1 MIFFPLAS
9 DGRALFLSNI
19 VNFKA
24 YRKLIYFLYVK
35 NERYTSC
42 LSTSQTHA
50 SMLNYIE
57 PILGFNTVHHYA
69 IIAMSTISSLA
80 IIWLPLIPITIFLIS
95 HKYYQYTNPRP
106 KGCRKLGLPH
116 HKTNLHD
123 EYDPKYS
130 QGVPEK
136 HTDSEDKPS
145 WRIKALFAYPIK
157 SCAGIELDTADVV
170 PTGFTYDRQFCFA
183 EYITPKTSTNES
195 QQAHWTARTL
205 RDGSLCRMALIRPE
219 IWVPDPTAKD
229 YSPELQEVQSQGV
242 LVIHYPRVTAGILS
256 LPVKLGI
263 MLGLLSKELSFRV
276 PFSPPQ
282 DSDQKS
288 TYPLTPVKIW
298 KDTPLA
304 HDYGCHLPSS
314 LHRFLDPDRTRGPL
328 TLFRTNS
335 SYHREIFRNA
345 PRKEDLGF
353 QPVTGFAD
361 AYPIHLLNIAS
372 VQDIAG
378 KCKTDIPEL
387 SIRRFRANIIVQG
400 PGAYEEDHWKRV
412 RICGPKTES
421 KSESGAGA
429 GGVEVYTACRTIRC
443 KLPNVDPDTG
453 VRHPVE
459 PDRALKRWRRIDRGD
474 LTNAALGMQVVPAVR
489 EFRVCVGDGI
499 EVLETGEHCYIKM
512 LKPGEKVEGV

>member
-1 MIFFPLAS
+1 ML
-9 DGRALFLSNI
+9 G
-19 VNFKA
+19 
-24 YRKLIYFLYVK
+24 
-35 NERYTSC
+35 YT
-42 LSTSQTHA
+42 
-50 SMLNYIE
+50 E
-57 PILGFNTVHHYA
+57 PILGFNTVRHYA
-69 IIAMSTISSLA
+69 MNTNSPLA

-95 HKYYQYTNPRP
+95 HKYYQVATLPP
-106 KGCRKLGLPH
+106 KGCRKLGIPH

-130 QGVPEK
+130 QSVPEK
-136 HTDSEDKPS
+136 HTDPENKPS

-157 SCAGIELDTADVV
+157 SCAGLELDTADVV

-183 EYITPKTSTNES
+183 EYIAPKTSTNES

-219 IWVPDPTAKD
+219 IWVPDPTAED
-229 YSPELQEVQSQGV
+229 YSPELQEVRSQGI

-256 LPVKLGI
+256 SFAVKLGM

-276 PFSPPQ
+276 PFSPQQ
-282 DSDQKS
+282 DSDPKS
-288 TYPLTPVKIW
+288 TYPLTAVKIW
-298 KDTPLA
+298 KDNPLA
-304 HDYGCHLPSS
+304 HDYGCHLPPS

-328 TLFRTNS
+328 TLFRVNS
-335 SYHREIFRNA
+335 SHHREIFRNA
-345 PRKEDLGF
+345 PRKEDIGF

-372 VQDIAG
+372 VQDIAS

-400 PGAYEEDHWKRV
+400 PRAYEEDHWKRV
-412 RICGPKTES
+412 RIYGS
-421 KSESGAGA
+421 KVGSGS

-453 VRHPVE
+453 IRHPAE

-474 LTNAALGMQVVPAVR
+474 LTNAALGMQAVPAVEGIFLFSFIFLGWCCWFQGFGLICV
-489 EFRVCVGDGI
+489 EFRVCVGDRI

>member
-1 MIFFPLAS
+1 
-9 DGRALFLSNI
+9 
-19 VNFKA
+19 
-24 YRKLIYFLYVK
+24 
-35 NERYTSC
+35 
-42 LSTSQTHA
+42 
-50 SMLNYIE
+50 MLNPTE
-57 PILGFNTVHHYA
+57 PILGFNTVRHYA
-69 IIAMSTISSLA
+69 MNTFSTLA
-80 IIWLPLIPITIFLIS
+80 IIWLPLIPIAIFFIS
-95 HKYYQYTNPRP
+95 HKYYQFTSPPP

-136 HTDSEDKPS
+136 HTDPEDQPS

-183 EYITPKTSTNES
+183 EYTTPKTSNNNRSE
-195 QQAHWTARTL
+195 QAHWTARTL

-219 IWVPDPTAKD
+219 IWVPDPTADD
-229 YSPELQEVQSQGV
+229 YSRELQEVRSQGV
-242 LVIHYPRVTAGILS
+242 LVIHYPRVADGMLS
-256 LPVKLGI
+256 LPVKLG
-263 MLGLLSKELSFRV
+263 MKLGLLSKELSFRV

-282 DSDQKS
+282 DGSS
-288 TYPLTPVKIW
+288 ETTYPSTPVKIW

-304 HDYGCHLPSS
+304 HDYGCHLPPS
-314 LHRFLDPDRTRGPL
+314 LRRFLDPDRVRGPL
-328 TLFRTNS
+328 TLFRVNPS
-335 SYHREIFRNA
+335 HHREIFRNA
-345 PRKEDLGF
+345 PRKEHLGF

-361 AYPIHLLNIAS
+361 AYPIHLLSIAS
-372 VQDIAG
+372 VQDIAS
-378 KCKTDIPEL
+378 KCKADIPEL

-412 RICGPKTES
+412 RIGN
-421 KSESGAGA
+421 SGSGSGS

-459 PDRALKRWRRIDRGD
+459 PDRSLKRWRRIDRGD

>member
-1 MIFFPLAS
+1 ML
-9 DGRALFLSNI
+9 D
-19 VNFKA
+19 
-24 YRKLIYFLYVK
+24 
-35 NERYTSC
+35 YT
-42 LSTSQTHA
+42 
-50 SMLNYIE
+50 E
-57 PILGFNTVHHYA
+57 PILCFNTVRHYA
-69 IIAMSTISSLA
+69 MNTNPPLA

-95 HKYYQYTNPRP
+95 HKYYQFTNPPP
-106 KGCRKLGLPH
+106 KGCHKLGLPH
-116 HKTNLHD
+116 RKTNLHD

-136 HTDSEDKPS
+136 HTDSENKPS

-157 SCAGIELDTADVV
+157 SCADLELDTADVV

-183 EYITPKTSTNES
+183 EYITPKTSTNGS

-229 YSPELQEVQSQGV
+229 YSPELHEVRSQGV

-256 LPVKLGI
+256 FAVKLGM

-276 PFSPPQ
+276 PFFPPQ
-282 DSDQKS
+282 GSDPKS

-298 KDTPLA
+298 KDNPLA
-304 HDYGCHLPSS
+304 HDYSCHLPPS
-314 LHRFLDPDRTRGPL
+314 LHRFLDPGRTRGPL
-328 TLFRTNS
+328 TLFRVNS
-335 SYHREIFRNA
+335 SHHREIFRNA
-345 PRKEDLGF
+345 PRKEDIGF

-372 VQDIAG
+372 VQDIAS

-412 RICGPKTES
+412 RIYGPETGS
-421 KSESGAGA
+421 

-453 VRHPVE
+453 VRHPAE
-459 PDRALKRWRRIDRGD
+459 PDRTLKRWRRIDRGD
-474 LTNAALGMQVVPAVR
+474 LTNAALGMQAVPAVR

>member
-1 MIFFPLAS
+1 
-9 DGRALFLSNI
+9 
-19 VNFKA
+19 
-24 YRKLIYFLYVK
+24 
-35 NERYTSC
+35 
-42 LSTSQTHA
+42 
-50 SMLNYIE
+50 MLNYIE
-57 PILGFNTVHHYA
+57 PILGFNTVRHYA

-95 HKYYQYTNPRP
+95 HKYRQCTHPRP

-136 HTDSEDKPS
+136 HTNPEDKPS

-157 SCAGIELDTADVV
+157 SCAGIELDTADIV

-219 IWVPDPTAKD
+219 IWVPDPTAED

-263 MLGLLSKELSFRV
+263 MLGLLSKELSVHV

-335 SYHREIFRNA
+335 SHHREIFRNA

-412 RICGPKTES
+412 RIVSPKTES
-421 KSESGAGA
+421 ESESESESGAVAGA
-429 GGVEVYTACRTIRC
+429 VEVYTACRTIRC

>member
-1 MIFFPLAS
+1 MPNYTDSIFS
-9 DGRALFLSNI
+9 
-19 VNFKA
+19 
-24 YRKLIYFLYVK
+24 
-35 NERYTSC
+35 
-42 LSTSQTHA
+42 
-50 SMLNYIE
+50 
-57 PILGFNTVHHYA
+57 FNTVGHHA
-69 IIAMSTISSLA
+69 VNTISPLA
-80 IIWLPLIPITIFLIS
+80 IIWLPIISLTLFLIS
-95 HKYYQYTNPRP
+95 HKCHQPINPPP
-106 KGCRKLGLPH
+106 KGCRRLGLPH
-116 HKTNLHD
+116 LKTNLHD
-123 EYDPKYS
+123 EYNPKYS

-136 HTDSEDKPS
+136 HIDPEDKPS

-157 SCAGIELDTADVV
+157 SCTGVELDTADVV

-183 EYITPKTSTNES
+183 EYITPKANTNQP

-219 IWVPDPTAKD
+219 IWVPDPTAMD
-229 YSPELQEVQSQGV
+229 YSPELQEVRSQGV
-242 LVIHYPRVTAGILS
+242 LVIYYPRVTTGMHSLS
-256 LPVKLGI
+256 VKLGM

-282 DSDQKS
+282 DTYSKPG
-288 TYPLTPVKIW
+288 YPLTPVKIW
-298 KDTPLA
+298 KDNPLA
-304 HDYGCHLPSS
+304 HDYGHHLPPS
-314 LHRFLDPDRTRGPL
+314 LHRFLDPGRTRGPL
-328 TLFRTNS
+328 TLFRVHS
-335 SYHREIFRNA
+335 SHHREIFRNA
-345 PRKEDLGF
+345 PRKEDIGF

-372 VQDIAG
+372 VQDIAD

-412 RICGPKTES
+412 IIRDSSTG
-421 KSESGAGA
+421 SGSA
-429 GGVEVYTACRTIRC
+429 GVEAYTACRTIRC

-459 PDRALKRWRRIDRGD
+459 PDRSLKKWRRIDPGD
-474 LTNAALGMQVVPAVR
+474 LTNAALGMQIVPAVQ
-489 EFRVCVGDGI
+489 EFIVRVGDGI